1 MTTMHLMD
9 LLGRRWSLGAS
20 VSQIAFDAAEAA
32 VAFVLADGRLAIAPV
47 ADPETAVGRYHVA
60 GDTGRATITPRRKGA
75 PPLVIAATREEPTQ
89 VAAFGASGFLAGSND
104 GALAI
109 VEPDGTTTDLASL
122 GREIHAL
129 ASLEHG
135 GVLIA
140 LGDAL
145 LAAVP
150 GEASLRPLL
159 RDDYVRAPIVLT
171 SNGDWLAHS
180 GAGLTLRRLTDEP
193 GSATVLN
200 EFDPRHLAW
209 SPDGR
214 WLAAALASG
223 GIALLRFEG
232 GRVRRTVRLPDY
244 PAPVHALSWD
254 STSRLLATSG
264 AFRIVVWPVDQLEVE
279 VVQPPSI
286 LTGRAGLAAVDAVS
300 IHPRR
305 LLVAAAYENGMVVV
319 APIGARDEL
328 VVRSPCGDPITG
340 MTWSRDG
347 EALVFGTKAG
357 EASIVTFPPQLFK

>member
-1 MTTMHLMD
+1 MTATHLMD

-32 VAFVLADGRLAIAPV
+32 VAFALADGRLAIAPV
-47 ADPETAVGRYHVA
+47 ADPEPVVGRYHVA
-60 GDTGRATITPRRKGA
+60 GDTGRATIAPRRKGA
-75 PPLVIAATREEPTQ
+75 PPIVMATTREEPTQ
-89 VAAFGASGFLAGSND
+89 VAAFSASGFLAGGID

-109 VEPDGTTTDLASL
+109 VEPDGTTTDLATL
-122 GREIHAL
+122 GQGIHAL
-129 ASLEHG
+129 APRGDGS
-135 GVLIA
+135 VLVA

-145 LAAVP
+145 MAAMP

-159 RDDYVRAPIVLT
+159 RGDHVRAPIALAPDG
-171 SNGDWLAHS
+171 NWLAHS

-193 GSATVLN
+193 DSATVLD

-214 WLAAALASG
+214 WLAAALATG

-232 GRVRRTVRLPDY
+232 GQVRRAVRLPDY

-254 STSRLLATSG
+254 PTSRLLATSG
-264 AFRIVVWPVDQLEVE
+264 AFRIVVWPVDQLEAE
-279 VVQPPSI
+279 VAQPPS
-286 LTGRAGLAAVDAVS
+286 LPTGRAGLAAVEAVS

-305 LLVAAAYENGMVVV
+305 PLVAAAYENGMVVV
-319 APIGARDEL
+319 ASIGARDEL
-328 VVRSPCGDPITG
+328 FVRFPCGDTVTG
-340 MTWSRDG
+340 MAWSGDG
-347 EALVFGTKAG
+347 ESLVFGTRAG